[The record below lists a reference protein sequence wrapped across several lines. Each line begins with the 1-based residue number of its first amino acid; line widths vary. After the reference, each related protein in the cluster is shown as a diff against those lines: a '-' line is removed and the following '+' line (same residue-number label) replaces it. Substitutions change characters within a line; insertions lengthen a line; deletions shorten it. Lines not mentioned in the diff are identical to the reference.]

1 MEALYSSSQQPAFC
15 SVLSSSK
22 ASLLRFLEG
31 FVLSR
36 TVLST
41 KGQIWT
47 LPRTP
52 RIPPSSAQM
61 DLDWSGNAPP
71 PNCKKH
77 LPAPKARLECTATG
91 LSGLDT
97 DWRPGRGTTAQPC
110 NTRNTFDL
118 IGGPVPLNNPES
130 QVEPKKWQTEAQAL
144 LSQKKTT
151 ETDQLT
157 QMGRARLIRGK
168 QTTMPAFL
176 AVRPFDD
183 NVAERL
189 RGENPYRLN
198 ECAAGASVA
207 DVQGEHSLRARG
219 SAPDNTTCP
228 SEEDEFSL
236 VGFRRSG
243 QSYLDGLGVSILA
256 SRE

>member
-1 MEALYSSSQQPAFC
+1 M
-15 SVLSSSK
+15 
-22 ASLLRFLEG
+22 
-31 FVLSR
+31 
-36 TVLST
+36 
-41 KGQIWT
+41 
-47 LPRTP
+47 
-52 RIPPSSAQM
+52 
-61 DLDWSGNAPP
+61 
-71 PNCKKH
+71 
-77 LPAPKARLECTATG
+77 
-91 LSGLDT
+91 
-97 DWRPGRGTTAQPC
+97 
-110 NTRNTFDL
+110 
-118 IGGPVPLNNPES
+118 PLNN
-130 QVEPKKWQTEAQAL
+130 QKWQTEAQAL